1 MGVRQIGLN
10 RDFELTQFIDETG
23 FDRPITFTLPHED
36 ARGRVVRLGP
46 VLDTILSAH
55 AYPPVA
61 ERVLAEA
68 LVLTALLGS
77 TLKEPG
83 DQLTVQAQT
92 EKGAISLLVCDYI
105 AGKLRGYL
113 AFDAERLAEA
123 GADPTLFGLFGKG
136 FLALTFESGGNRYQG
151 IVPLEGASLSE
162 AAEQYF
168 RQSEQLPTVIRVATR
183 HDAGEGCIAGGVL
196 VQSLAVGEEGGER
209 LEVRGERV
217 HADAVW
223 GHVATIAETIR
234 DEELTDPALSLE
246 ALVWRLY
253 HDEQEV
259 RVAQGD
265 QLSRGCRCSAEYLA
279 SVIARFPPDQRAEM
293 AGDDGFIGVDCA
305 FCSRVFSIDP
315 DAVPVAN

>member
-1 MGVRQIGLN
+1 M
-10 RDFELTQFIDETG
+10 TSHTDETG
-23 FDRPITFTLPHED
+23 FDRPITFTLSHED

-61 ERVLAEA
+61 EKVLAEA

-83 DQLTVQAQT
+83 DQLTMQAQT
-92 EKGAISLLVCDYI
+92 DNGAISLLVCDYI
-105 AGKLRGYL
+105 GGKLRGYL
-113 AFDAERLAEA
+113 SFDAERLVEA

-136 FLALTFESGGNRYQG
+136 FLALTFESAGNRYQG

-183 HDAGEGCIAGGVL
+183 HDAGAKCIAGGVL

-234 DEELTDPALSLE
+234 DEELTDPGLSLE

-259 RVAQGD
+259 RVAKGD
-265 QLSRGCRCSAEYLA
+265 MLSRGCRCSVDYLA
-279 SVIARFPPDQRAEM
+279 SVIARSPQGERAEM
-293 AGDDGFIGVDCA
+293 AGDDGKISVDCA
-305 FCSRVFSIDP
+305 FCSRIFSIDP
-315 DAVPVAN
+315 DAIPAAH

>member
-1 MGVRQIGLN
+1 MN
-10 RDFELTQFIDETG
+10 RDFELTQHTDETG
-23 FDRPITFTLPHED
+23 FDRPITFTLSHED

-55 AYPPVA
+55 SYPPVA
-61 ERVLAEA
+61 EKVLAEA

-83 DQLTVQAQT
+83 DQLTMQAQT
-92 EKGAISLLVCDYI
+92 EKGAVSLLVCDYI

-113 AFDAERLAEA
+113 SFDAERLAEA

-151 IVPLEGASLSE
+151 VVPLEGASLSE
-162 AAEQYF
+162 AVEQYF

-183 HDAGEGCIAGGVL
+183 HDAGDKCVAGGVL

-217 HADAVW
+217 HTDAVW

-234 DEELTDPALSLE
+234 DEELTDPGLSLE

-259 RVAQGD
+259 RVVRGD
-265 QLSRGCRCSAEYLA
+265 MLSRGCRCSADYLA
-279 SVIARFPPDQRAEM
+279 SVIARFPPEDRAEM
-293 AGDDGFIGVDCA
+293 AGDDGLIAVDCA
-305 FCSRVFSIDP
+305 FCSRVFTIDP
-315 DAVPVAN
+315 DVVPVAN